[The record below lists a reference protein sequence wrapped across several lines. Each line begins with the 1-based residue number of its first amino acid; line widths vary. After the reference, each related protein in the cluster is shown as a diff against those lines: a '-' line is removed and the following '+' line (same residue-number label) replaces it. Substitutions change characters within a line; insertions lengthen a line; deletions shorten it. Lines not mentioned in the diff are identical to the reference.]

1 MDVSIDASQVDRLA
15 LDLGKAGRR
24 ATLDAAAV
32 IGKGALNIKK
42 GMQADISKSPHFKGV
57 AGAISY
63 DLRGLSAEI
72 GPEIGRGQGSL
83 AFIAAFGASAT
94 PAFWDYGAPLER
106 EVPNLQKFLGEIGV
120 KALE

>member
-1 MDVSIDASQVDRLA
+1 MDFSIDASQVDKLA
-15 LDLGKAGRR
+15 IDLGRAGRK
-24 ATLDAAAV
+24 ATLEATKVVA
-32 IGKGALNIKK
+32 KGALNIKQ
-42 GMQADISKSPHFKGV
+42 GMQASISPSPHFGGV

-94 PAFWDYGAPLER
+94 PGFWDYAAPLEK
-106 EVPNLQKFLGEIGV
+106 EAPNVAKFLGEIGA